1 MDTNYFRY
9 YNINPK
15 NRITQDCVIRALC
28 LFLGKP
34 YNEILADLIQIY
46 NNTGFHIAYPVCFMY
61 YLRTNHTNIQKY
73 NVDYNKRLQLKDL
86 CDYLATQNN
95 RGSCPDDTQNHNEFT
110 GITLKNC
117 EKILVLLE
125 NTHLTFVENSV
136 IIDTWNC
143 SCLRIVSYFVF
154 LSED

>member
-1 MDTNYFRY
+1 MNSNYYRF
-9 YNINPK
+9 YNANPK
-15 NRITQDCVIRALC
+15 NRRTQDCVIRALS
-28 LFLGKP
+28 LFLDKP
-34 YNEILADLIQIY
+34 YEIVLEDLINIY
-46 NNTGFHIAYPVCFMY
+46 NNTGFHIADPVCFMY

-73 NVDYNKRLQLKDL
+73 NVDYNKRLQLIDL
-86 CDYLATQNN
+86 CDYLTTQNN
-95 RGSCPDDTQNHNEFT
+95 RESCQSDTQNHNEFT
-110 GITLKNC
+110 GITSKNC